1 MLTRAA
7 QMRRERPRDG
17 KSLRACVDTFLTE
30 IVLELKGETGRRLG
44 RYFRCVGPLT
54 ELQLR
59 RVRSLRARMHSRYM
73 FGIAAAPLALLLIAS
88 AIPTVSAVYSG
99 KEITQ
104 IFENRY
110 RAAKTL
116 QATFLERY
124 AENGAVVRTE
134 AGTAFF
140 RRPGRMRW
148 EYEAPEK
155 DLFLVDGKTAWFY
168 VPADRTATRV
178 PAKQSADWRTPLAL
192 LAGEMKVSRVC
203 SHVELASN
211 ERALSENDVVLRCRV
226 RGASGGDTTAK
237 NSKQDQD
244 TLAAPAGSQNDVVL
258 FEIDRRTG
266 ELARLIVRQSGG
278 VEVEFRF
285 ENWHL
290 DPPLPESLFKFEVPA
305 GVAIVN
311 GELPQ
316 GDGPVK

>member
-1 MLTRAA
+1 VT
-7 QMRRERPRDG
+7 
-17 KSLRACVDTFLTE
+17 
-30 IVLELKGETGRRLG
+30 
-44 RYFRCVGPLT
+44 PLW
-54 ELQLR
+54 L
-59 RVRSLRARMHSRYM
+59 
-73 FGIAAAPLALLLIAS
+73 FLALLLSLPVQDDA
-88 AIPTVSAVYSG
+88 AIHVRN
-99 KEITQ
+99 
-104 IFENRY
+104 FESRY

-124 AENGAVVRTE
+124 VENGVTVRTE
-134 AGTAFF
+134 AGTAYF
-140 RRPGRMRW
+140 RRPGKMRW

-203 SHVELASN
+203 AHVDVVPS
-211 ERALSENDVVLRCRV
+211 ERTLSENDVVLRCRV
-226 RGASGGDTTAK
+226 KGAPREDKDSK
-237 NSKQDQD
+237 NPHGEDD
-244 TLAAPAGSQNDVVL
+244 TLSAPSGSQNDVVL

-266 ELARLIVRQSGG
+266 ELARLIVRQSAG

-290 DPPLPESLFKFEVPA
+290 DPPLPESLFKFDVPP

-311 GELPQ
+311 RELPQ
-316 GDGPVK
+316 GDEPVK